1 MDNLS
6 LLAALVNAY
15 ERLRSGKTD
24 ILEEIIQSVLVD
36 HEVGFQPAG
45 GYYGGRIRGHDYT
58 VFWAKAQMNKA
69 LGPYP
74 DTPFLAHENGQLVP
88 TTRRE
93 SLGSMFMA
101 NDQKIKDD
109 FLSMLALQAKNASI
123 FAEICRKTG
132 HVPFDFI
139 NERFE
144 EIQQNNHILKF
155 SGTIEHPTLTLL
167 TIPIQYAT
175 IEDEIETKAYL
186 APFLAGEGAKWTRN
200 RYCEECGKL
209 FFYKLERARFCS
221 QECRIRANNKAR
233 REK

>member
-1 MDNLS
+1 MDSFS

-15 ERLRSGKTD
+15 DRLRSGKAD

-69 LGPYP
+69 LGPNP
-74 DTPFLAHENGQLVP
+74 DTPILAYENGQLVA

-93 SLGSMFMA
+93 SLGRMFMA
-101 NDQKIKDD
+101 NDSRTKDD
-109 FLSMLALQAKNASI
+109 VLSMLALQSEKASI
-123 FAEICRKTG
+123 FAEKCRKSRN
-132 HVPFDFI
+132 VPFDFI

-155 SGTIEHPTLTLL
+155 SGTIENPTLTLL

-186 APFLAGEGAKWTRN
+186 APFLAGEGAKWLRN
-200 RYCEECGKL
+200 RYCEECGKF

-221 QECRIRANNKAR
+221 QACRMRANNKTR